1 MSNMNYKGLSSVI
14 LSGGILLDI
23 HCPLYQRIRVDKL
36 DQAFRR
42 IFEQHD
48 DLQYL
53 QAADSPSHA
62 FSVLPSR

>member
-14 LSGGILLDI
+14 IFGGILLDI
-23 HCPLYQRIRVDKL
+23 HYPLHQRIRVDKP

-53 QAADSPSHA
+53 HDSLSHA
-62 FSVLPSR
+62 FSVLPRC